1 MDYKSVWSQQF
12 LHLPHASGAAPTISV
27 MIVWTISAI
36 PSTNT
41 KSPIIANKKDHPQA
55 ISKFLIKWE
64 DRMKT
69 SIRDTTIKI
78 LIVLMKITYGD
89 TSKGKT
95 NPVFNSMELH

>member
-1 MDYKSVWSQQF
+1 
-12 LHLPHASGAAPTISV
+12 
-27 MIVWTISAI
+27 MIVCTIKAI
-36 PSTNT
+36 PSTKT

-69 SIRDTTIKI
+69 SISDTTIKI
-78 LIVLMKITYGD
+78 LIVLMKVTYGD

-95 NPVFNSMELH
+95 DPIFNSMKLH